1 MYFLEKNINIEHFF
15 RGVHLQQCVVHLLLV
30 ADPRGDSGD
39 GVRPGPVPVQGGDG
53 GDEAAVGLLGG
64 EGGEVGGEDAA
75 VEAEGQGRDSGV
87 GVE

>member
-1 MYFLEKNINIEHFF
+1 M
-15 RGVHLQQCVVHLLLV
+15 VHLLLV
-30 ADPRGDSGD
+30 ADPGCDRWD

-64 EGGEVGGEDAA
+64 EGGEVGGDDAA

-87 GVE
+87 GVEKGGLWRIDESSNCT